1 MDELNPDDTGMDTM
15 LSPPTGAMT
24 LANLVSLLRPGVH
37 KAVAGPGAADPAD
50 VEEVLTQLLAYACA
64 VEKVL
69 AEAAGTSGTMPGH
82 AVSVRSYVEQ
92 VLSGEARQTSRAR
105 MANYFLD
112 ALTFFMKTHAGV
124 EKAMDQFATQLAEA
138 LRPSHIENRVQA
150 SGLLRMFGLHEGAY
164 WREFCRQFR
173 SLDAAGIQQLA
184 RNQSRRP

>member
-1 MDELNPDDTGMDTM
+1 MAESNSDDTSMDTM

-24 LANLVSLLRPGVH
+24 LANLVSLLRPQVR
-37 KAVAGPGAADPAD
+37 KAVGGVGAADPSD
-50 VEEVLTQLLAYACA
+50 IEEVLTQLLAYACA

-92 VLSGEARQTSRAR
+92 VLSGEARETSRAR

-112 ALTFFMKTHAGV
+112 ALVFFMKTHAGV

-138 LRPSHIENRVQA
+138 LRPSHIENRVRTNA
-150 SGLLRMFGLHEGAY
+150 LLRTLGLHEGAY
-164 WREFCRQFR
+164 WKEFCRQFR

-184 RNQSRRP
+184 RNQARRP